1 MKDYIN
7 YGENLNKKPIDLSIK
22 NKQIAFCSNLPFGI
36 ISFSGY
42 IDIKTMSI
50 ISSDVQTN
58 EYKLLRTK
66 SKQIVNTLKLLK
78 MPLFFKD
85 F

>member
-1 MKDYIN
+1 
-7 YGENLNKKPIDLSIK
+7 
-22 NKQIAFCSNLPFGI
+22 
-36 ISFSGY
+36 
-42 IDIKTMSI
+42 MSI

-66 SKQIVNTLKLLK
+66 SKQTVNTLKLLK